1 MCTTEGL
8 SALMISG
15 ISLVPNA
22 DDRAGVGI
30 AVRPAPSSVRVGVG
44 EGVRVAV
51 SVGAGEGVSVAVR
64 VGVGVESVPPH
75 AAMTRA
81 SPSVPM
87 IAGNIF
93 VLAIRKVMVGASA
106 GQTGLRGLPRN
117 RPQLIP
123 GDAANT
129 WPMV

>member
-8 SALMISG
+8 SALMIPG

-30 AVRPAPSSVRVGVG
+30 AVGPAPCSVGAGVG

-51 SVGAGEGVSVAVR
+51 RVA
-64 VGVGVESVPPH
+64 VGVGSLPLH

-81 SPSVPM
+81 SPSAPM
-87 IAGNIF
+87 IAGIIF
-93 VLAIRKVMVGASA
+93 VLTIGKVTVCAS
-106 GQTGLRGLPRN
+106 
-117 RPQLIP
+117 
-123 GDAANT
+123 
-129 WPMV
+129 